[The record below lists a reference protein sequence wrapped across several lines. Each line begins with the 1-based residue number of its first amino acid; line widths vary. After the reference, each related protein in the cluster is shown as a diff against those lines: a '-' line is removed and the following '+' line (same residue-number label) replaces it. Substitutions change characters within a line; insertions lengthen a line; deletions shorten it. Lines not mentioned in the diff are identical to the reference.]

1 MKRLPIGIQTFP
13 EIIEKNYVYVDKT
26 REALGLI
33 KSYKYVF
40 LSRPRRFGKSLF
52 VSTLKAIFEGEKEL
66 FKGLYIYDR
75 YDFPKHP
82 VIKISWAGVL
92 RSLEDIYD
100 MGESILEENQYSLQ
114 LDVKP
119 KKGHSRFLKELIIG
133 AYRKYNS
140 KVVVLIDEY
149 DKPILDNIENMEMA
163 KEAREFLKG
172 FYSVLKDLDEYIRFV
187 FITGVSRFSKVSI
200 FSGLNNLK
208 DISLHPEFAYIC
220 GYLHRDLEVSF
231 SEHLKG
237 IDLEEIKKWYNGY
250 NFLGD
255 ERVYNPFDILLFID
269 NNFEFKNYWF
279 ESGTPSFLIK
289 LFQEQTYNPIH
300 LEELE
305 IDEKIVSSF
314 DIERLE
320 VETIMFQAG
329 YLTIKDLYKELD
341 DTTYILS
348 FPNHEV
354 RKSFN
359 DYLLDYLF
367 TERRNKISLRRKLYH
382 IFLEENLDDLEEI
395 LKSLF
400 ASIAY
405 TNYIKN
411 GLSRYE
417 GFYGSILY
425 AYLTGA
431 GFNVIAEDITSHGRI
446 DLSVILND
454 KVYIFEFK
462 VKPEDPIKQ
471 IKNKRYFEKYL
482 NFSKVYG
489 IGIVFDNEKRNIKQ
503 FKVERLI

>member
-1 MKRLPIGIQTFP
+1 MKKLPIGIQTFS
-13 EIIEKNYVYVDKT
+13 EIREENYVYVDKT
-26 REALGLI
+26 KEALELI

-52 VSTLKAIFEGEKEL
+52 VSTLKAIFEGKREL
-66 FKGLYIYDR
+66 FKGLYIYDK
-75 YDFPKHP
+75 YDFSKYP
-82 VIKISWAGVL
+82 VIKISWAGILRDRTDIERTAFTIL
-92 RSLEDIYD
+92 RSNQKRLEV
-100 MGESILEENQYSLQ
+100 ECEEDKLSS
-114 LDVKP
+114 
-119 KKGHSRFLKELIIG
+119 GCLKELIEK
-133 AYRKYNS
+133 AADKYNS
-140 KVVVLIDEY
+140 RVVVLIDEY
-149 DKPILDNIENMEMA
+149 DKPILDNIEDIERA

-172 FYSVLKDLDEYIRFV
+172 FYSVLKDVDEYIRFV

-200 FSGLNNLK
+200 FSGLNNLE
-208 DISLHPEFAYIC
+208 DISLKPKFAYIC
-220 GYLHRDLEVSF
+220 GYLHRDLELSF

-237 IDLEEIKKWYNGY
+237 VDLEEVKRWYNGY

-255 ERVYNPFDILLFID
+255 ERVYNPFDILLFIR

-305 IDEKIVSSF
+305 TDEKIVSSF

-329 YLTIKDLYKELD
+329 YLTIKDTKRRLRKQRYVLC
-341 DTTYILS
+341 
-348 FPNHEV
+348 FPNLEV
-354 RKSFN
+354 KMSFN
-359 DYLLDYLF
+359 DYLIDYLV
-367 TERRNKISLRRKLYH
+367 TDRREKESHLDMLYNL
-382 IFLEENLDDLEEI
+382 FLEEKLDKLEEV
-395 LKSLF
+395 LRSLF

-411 GLSRYE
+411 ALSKYE

-431 GFNVIAEDITSHGRI
+431 GFDVIAEDITSHGRI

-462 VKPEDPIKQ
+462 VKAEDPIKQ
-471 IKNKRYFEKYL
+471 IKDKRYFEKYL

-489 IGIVFDNEKRNIKQ
+489 IGIVFDNEKRNIKN
-503 FKVERLI
+503 FKVERFR

>member
-1 MKRLPIGIQTFP
+1 MQKLPIGIQTFSKIR
-13 EIIEKNYVYVDKT
+13 EDNYIYIDKT
-26 REALGLI
+26 KEALELI
-33 KSYKYVF
+33 QNYEYVF

-52 VSTLKAIFEGEKEL
+52 VSTLKAIFEGKREL
-66 FKGLYIYDR
+66 FKGLYIYDK
-75 YDFPKHP
+75 YDFPNYP
-82 VIKISWAGVL
+82 VIKISWAGILRDRADIERTAFTIL
-92 RSLEDIYD
+92 RSNQKKLEI
-100 MGESILEENQYSLQ
+100 ECEEKNLSS
-114 LDVKP
+114 
-119 KKGHSRFLKELIIG
+119 GCLKELIEK
-133 AYRKYNS
+133 AADKYNS
-140 KVVVLIDEY
+140 RVVVLIDEY
-149 DKPILDNIENMEMA
+149 DKPILDNIEDIERA

-172 FYSVLKDLDEYIRFV
+172 FYSVLKDVDECIRFV

-200 FSGLNNLK
+200 FSGLNNLE
-208 DISLHPEFAYIC
+208 DISLKPKFAYIC
-220 GYLHRDLEVSF
+220 GYLHRDLEKSF
-231 SEHLKG
+231 KEHLEDA
-237 IDLEEIKKWYNGY
+237 DLEEVKKWYNGY

-255 ERVYNPFDILLFID
+255 ERVYNPFDILLFIR
-269 NNFEFKNYWF
+269 NNCEFKNYWF

-300 LEELE
+300 LEGLE
-305 IDEKIVSSF
+305 TDEKIVSSF

-367 TERRNKISLRRKLYH
+367 FERRNKISLRRKLYH

-411 GLSRYE
+411 GLSKYE

-431 GFNVIAEDITSHGRI
+431 GFDVIAEDITSHGRI

-471 IKNKRYFEKYL
+471 IKDKKYFEKYL

-489 IGIVFDNEKRNIKQ
+489 IGIVFDNEMRNIKS
-503 FKVERLI
+503 FKVERLR